1 MVDGVAG
8 SSAGQRLE
16 HDHHRIDE
24 GFERF
29 AESLSCSAVDREAFD
44 GAAQALR
51 HHIYVEEV
59 HHFPVVKA
67 SGLTGPIIVML
78 REHGE
83 IWDLLDAVAQALD
96 SGDSAAV
103 KTLWP
108 TLATVLEEHN
118 MREEKI
124 VYPAG
129 DQQLPAEVAAEI
141 IDQLESGTLP
151 GGWVCQ
157 MAGRS

>member
-1 MVDGVAG
+1 MGGVAG

-16 HDHHRIDE
+16 QDHRRIDE
-24 GFERF
+24 GFARF
-29 AESLSCSAVDREAFD
+29 AESLSGSAVDREAFD
-44 GAAQALR
+44 GAALALR

-67 SGLTGPIIVML
+67 SGLMGPILVML

-83 IWDLLDAVAQALD
+83 IWDLLDKVAEALD
-96 SGDSAAV
+96 GGVDAAARE
-103 KTLWP
+103 LWSK
-108 TLATVLEEHN
+108 LATVLEEHN
-118 MREEKI
+118 MKEEKI

-129 DQQLPAEVAAEI
+129 DQQLPTEVAEEI
-141 IDQLESGTLP
+141 VGELESGTFP
-151 GGWVCQ
+151 EGWICQ